1 MAREEEKSVSKITYK
16 LLIIS
21 LKYLP
26 YLLALID
33 VIHTILSYYDINGD
47 ILRLIGGIS
56 MLSLLFIYLASY
68 AFRFC
73 ELHRLPIYY
82 IVTSNLI
89 ATYDAYVG
97 IPCTDK
103 QLFCTY
109 LIVAGL
115 FIIGYV
121 IAYKKIIKLDYR

>member
-1 MAREEEKSVSKITYK
+1 
-16 LLIIS
+16 
-21 LKYLP
+21 
-26 YLLALID
+26 
-33 VIHTILSYYDINGD
+33 
-47 ILRLIGGIS
+47 

-68 AFRFC
+68 AFKVC

-89 ATYDAYVG
+89 ATYDAYIG

-121 IAYKKIIKLDYR
+121 IAYKKIIKLDYRLQMILMQVILMYHMKSSAKFFILSRT